1 MVRELSE
8 RARCV
13 RTVIHA
19 GDTAAP
25 AGMFDYEQLIT
36 EHAPVADAGRG
47 DADLA
52 GVFYTGGTTGKA
64 KGVMLSH
71 ANLYGCALAS
81 LAEGV
86 IDADDV
92 VLHVA
97 PMFQDRKSTRL
108 NSSH

>member
-1 MVRELSE
+1 
-8 RARCV
+8 
-13 RTVIHA
+13 
-19 GDTAAP
+19 
-25 AGMFDYEQLIT
+25 MFDYEQLIT

-97 PMFQDRKSTRL
+97 PMFHLADLFYMLMASMQIGRASCRERVCQYV
-108 NSSH
+108 